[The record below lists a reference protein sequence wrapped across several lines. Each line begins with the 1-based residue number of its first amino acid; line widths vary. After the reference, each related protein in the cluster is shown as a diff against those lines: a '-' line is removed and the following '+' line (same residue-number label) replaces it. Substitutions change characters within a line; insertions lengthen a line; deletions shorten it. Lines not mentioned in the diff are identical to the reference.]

1 MSSSALAVVNTM
13 QLAEDVVPRQAAK
26 VSASMTR
33 ILVAQAR
40 PNQAAL
46 LSQNLR
52 MEGFTVRTVSDGREA
67 LATFRWWAPD
77 LVLLDLRLPQ
87 LNGFEV
93 LRGIRALSRDVAVL
107 VYSELG
113 EEDDRIRC
121 FRLDADQFVTKP
133 CSLIEL
139 LERIHSLLR
148 RTTRST
154 SSDAS
159 LFSFGD
165 VTVDPASRTVARDR
179 IPVSLSPKAFDLL
192 MSLVRRN
199 GRVAS
204 RVELLREV
212 WGYGPL
218 VLSRTVDSH
227 IVELR
232 RKLEHDPTN
241 PRHLIT
247 VFKLGYRF
255 AR

>member
-1 MSSSALAVVNTM
+1 MSSSAAARTM
-13 QLAEDVVPRQAAK
+13 YLAEDVIPHRSAN

-33 ILVAQAR
+33 ILVAQSR
-40 PNQAAL
+40 PHQAAL

-52 MEGFTVRTVSDGREA
+52 MEGFDVRTVSDGREA

-77 LVLLDLRLPQ
+77 LVLLDLVLPGSD
-87 LNGFEV
+87 GFEV

-107 VYSELG
+107 VYADSID
-113 EEDDRIRC
+113 EDDRIRC
-121 FRLDADQFVTKP
+121 FRLDADQFVTRA
-133 CSLIEL
+133 CSLLEL
-139 LERIHSLLR
+139 LERVHALLR
-148 RTTRST
+148 RATRAT
-154 SSDAS
+154 KTETN
-159 LFSFGD
+159 LFAFGAI
-165 VTVDPASRTVARDR
+165 TVDPASRTVCRANA
-179 IPVSLSPKAFDLL
+179 PVSLPPKAFDLL
-192 MSLVRRN
+192 LSLVRRN

-232 RKLEHDPTN
+232 RKLEDDPAN